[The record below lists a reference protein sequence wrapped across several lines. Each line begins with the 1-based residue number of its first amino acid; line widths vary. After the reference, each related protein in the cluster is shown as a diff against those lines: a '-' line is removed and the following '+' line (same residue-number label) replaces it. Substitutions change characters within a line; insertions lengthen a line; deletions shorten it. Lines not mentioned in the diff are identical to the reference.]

1 MMTRRARAPTSTRDR
16 ILDAALQAFAIDG
29 FKGATTKEIARRAK
43 VNEVTVF
50 RLFKSKRALFAAVVS
65 ERSPL
70 IPIKEAVE
78 VEPKSSVEEMIQHN
92 IRVVLKTLRQNKDL
106 YLVMMS
112 DAWRQQK
119 TRNLA
124 FDASIKRGISFLA
137 GVMARLMDAGVIRRA
152 DPEIVARTLMGAVQ
166 FYFLT
171 TDMLGDGPPKPE
183 EEERIIKG
191 MVSIFLEG
199 VRPDQGGGQ
208 R

>member
-1 MMTRRARAPTSTRDR
+1 MAPRGQASSSTRDR
-16 ILDAALQAFAIDG
+16 ILDAALQAFATGG
-29 FKGATTKEIARRAK
+29 FKGATTKDIAWRAK

-50 RLFKSKRALFAAVVS
+50 RLFKSKKALFAAVVS

-70 IPIKEAVE
+70 LPIMDAVE
-78 VEPKSSVEEMIQHN
+78 VVPRSDVGQMIHQN
-92 IRVVLKTLRQNKDL
+92 IRTVLKTLRQNKDL

-112 DAWRQQK
+112 DAWRQQR
-119 TRNLA
+119 TRTMA
-124 FDASIKRGISFLA
+124 FDVTIGRGIEFLT
-137 GVMARLMDAGVIRRA
+137 GVMARLMDAGLIRRA

-171 TDMLGDGPPKPE
+171 TDMIGDGRPKPE

-199 VRPDQGGGQ
+199 MRPDQGGAQ